1 MSVPATA
8 PSQLAQAHTA
18 KPLSAIGRL
27 RASRSAQVVLALTVF
42 AAALRFG
49 TLDVQSAWLDESA
62 TIVLVRRGL
71 GGMLSHLSAS
81 ESTPPLYY
89 ILVWAWTKVFGTG
102 VVGFR
107 SFSALVGTLTVP
119 VMYFAGRRIS
129 PRVGIW
135 AAALTAVNPAMYYY
149 SQEARAY
156 ALLILFSAAAIV
168 FWGRGLD
175 SGEDSGDRRALG
187 WWTAMSIL
195 ALLTHYF
202 AVFLFIPEA
211 VLLVRRLGL
220 RRVRLPIGAI
230 VVTGVA
236 LLPLAASERQSGKG
250 NWIEDSSLL
259 SRAAEAPKQ
268 FLVGLYGPQE
278 ILTALVTG
286 LLAAGAVALIVYRAG
301 ARERELARQLAIVA
315 AAAVLVPLIL
325 AFPHIF
331 DAFDGR
337 NVIAGWVP
345 CALVVAIGVAGTG
358 ARRAGATAGVGICL
372 VSLLVIVGI
381 DTKPAYQRDDW
392 RAVARGLPTHT
403 SGTVIVTPENS
414 LLPLGIYV
422 PSLQKTG
429 SSRVLTREVEFVA
442 LRVRQTGRAPS
453 EAVVPTSAPAGFRP
467 AGVKRTSTYAISR
480 FLAPRPIGTSTSE
493 LRRMTSE
500 AGSEVLIRH

>member
-18 KPLSAIGRL
+18 KPLNAFGWL

-81 ESTPPLYY
+81 ELTPPLYY
-89 ILVWAWTKVFGTG
+89 ILVWAWTKVFGTD
-102 VVGFR
+102 VIGFR

-119 VMYFAGRRIS
+119 VMYLAGRRIS
-129 PRVGIW
+129 PRVGCW

-168 FWGRGLD
+168 FWGRAL
-175 SGEDSGDRRALG
+175 DSGDRRALG

-211 VLLVRRLGL
+211 VMLIGRLGL

-230 VVTGVA
+230 VLTGVA
-236 LLPLAASERQSGKG
+236 LLPLAASERRSGKG
-250 NWIEDSSLL
+250 NWIENSSLL

-278 ILTALVTG
+278 ILTALATG
-286 LLAAGAVALIVYRAG
+286 LLAAGAVALIVYRTG
-301 ARERELARQLAIVA
+301 TRERELARQLAIVA

-325 AFPHIF
+325 AFSHIF

-358 ARRAGATAGVGICL
+358 ARRAGTTAGVGICL

-392 RAVARGLPTHT
+392 RAVAKGIPARV
-403 SGTVIVTPENS
+403 SGSVIVTPANG

-422 PSLQKTG
+422 PALQKTD
-429 SSRVLTREVEFVA
+429 SHSVSTREVEFVA

-453 EAVVPTSAPAGFRP
+453 PAVVPTSAPAGFRS
-467 AGVKRTSTYAISR
+467 AGVKRTETYAISR
-480 FLAPRPIGTSTSE
+480 FLAPRPINTSTSE

-500 AGSEVLIRH
+500 AAAEVLLRG

>member
-8 PSQLAQAHTA
+8 PSQLAQVHTA
-18 KPLSAIGRL
+18 KPLSAVGRL

-49 TLDVQSAWLDESA
+49 TLDVQSVWLDESA

-89 ILVWAWTKVFGTG
+89 TLVWAWTKVFGTG
-102 VVGFR
+102 VIGFR

-119 VMYFAGRRIS
+119 VMYLAGRRIS
-129 PRVGIW
+129 PRVGCW

-168 FWGRGLD
+168 FWGRAL
-175 SGEDSGDRRALG
+175 DSGDRRALG
-187 WWTAMSIL
+187 WWTAMSML

-220 RRVRLPIGAI
+220 RRARLPIGAI
-230 VVTGVA
+230 VVTGIA
-236 LLPLAASERQSGKG
+236 LLPLAASERRSGKG

-259 SRAAEAPKQ
+259 SRATEAPKQ

-278 ILTALVTG
+278 IITALVTG
-286 LLAAGAVALIVYRAG
+286 LLAAGAVALIVYRAD

-315 AAAVLVPLIL
+315 AAAVLVPLLL
-325 AFPHIF
+325 AFSHIF

-345 CALVVAIGVAGTG
+345 CALVVAIGIAGAG
-358 ARRAGATAGVGICL
+358 ARRAGTAAGVGICL
-372 VSLLVIVGI
+372 VSLLVIAGI

-392 RAVARGLPTHT
+392 RAVARGLPAHT
-403 SGTVIVTPENS
+403 TGAVVVTPEDG

-422 PSLQKTG
+422 PDLEKTG
-429 SSRVLTREVEFVA
+429 SSSVLTREVEFVA

-453 EAVVPTSAPAGFRP
+453 AAVVPTRAPAGFRR

>member
-1 MSVPATA
+1 VSVPATA
-8 PSQLAQAHTA
+8 SSQFAPAHTA
-18 KPLSAIGRL
+18 KPLSTVGRL

-89 ILVWAWTKVFGTG
+89 TLVWAWTKVFGTG
-102 VVGFR
+102 VIGFR

-119 VMYFAGRRIS
+119 VMYLAGRRIS
-129 PRVGIW
+129 PRVGCW

-156 ALLILFSAAAIV
+156 ALLILFSAAAVV
-168 FWGRGLD
+168 FWGRAL
-175 SGEDSGDRRALG
+175 DSGDRRALG

-211 VLLVRRLGL
+211 VILVSRLGL
-220 RRVRLPIGAI
+220 RRVRLAIGAT
-230 VVTGVA
+230 VLTGVA
-236 LLPLAASERQSGKG
+236 LLPLAANERRSGQS
-250 NWIEDSSLL
+250 NWIEASSLL
-259 SRAAEAPKQ
+259 SRTAEAPKQ

-278 ILTALVTG
+278 IVTALVTG

-315 AAAVLVPLIL
+315 AAAVLVPLLL
-325 AFPHIF
+325 AFSHVF

-345 CALVVAIGVAGTG
+345 CALVVAIGIAGTG
-358 ARRAGATAGVGICL
+358 ARRAGAAVGFGICL
-372 VSLLVIVGI
+372 VSLLVIIGI

-392 RAVARGLPTHT
+392 RAVARGLPAHA
-403 SGTVIVTPENS
+403 SGAVVVTPANS

-422 PSLQKTG
+422 PALQKTG
-429 SSRVLTREVEFVA
+429 SSSVSTREVEFVA

-453 EAVVPTSAPAGFRP
+453 AAIVPTTAPTGFRP
-467 AGVKRTSTYAISR
+467 AGVKRTETYAISR
-480 FLAPRPIGTSTSE
+480 FVAPRPINTSTNA
-493 LRRMTSE
+493 LRRMSSE
-500 AGSEVLIRH
+500 AESEVLIRR

>member
-1 MSVPATA
+1 
-8 PSQLAQAHTA
+8 
-18 KPLSAIGRL
+18 
-27 RASRSAQVVLALTVF
+27 VLALAVF

-89 ILVWAWTKVFGTG
+89 TLVWVWTKVFGTG
-102 VVGFR
+102 VIGFR

-119 VMYFAGRRIS
+119 VMYLAGRRIS
-129 PRVGIW
+129 PRVGCW

-168 FWGRGLD
+168 FWGRALD
-175 SGEDSGDRRALG
+175 TGDRRALG
-187 WWTAMSIL
+187 WWAAMSIF
-195 ALLTHYF
+195 ALMTHYF

-211 VLLVRRLGL
+211 VMLVSRLGL

-230 VVTGVA
+230 VLTGVA
-236 LLPLAASERQSGKG
+236 LLPLAVSERRSGKG

-268 FLVGLYGPQE
+268 FLVGLYGPEE
-278 ILTALVTG
+278 IITVLVTG
-286 LLAAGAVALIVYRAG
+286 LLAAGAMTLIVYRAG
-301 ARERELARQLAIVA
+301 ARERELARQLAILA
-315 AAAVLVPLIL
+315 AGGVLVPLIL
-325 AFPHIF
+325 AFSHIF

-345 CALVVAIGVAGTG
+345 CALVVAIGIAGTG
-358 ARRAGATAGVGICL
+358 ARRAGAAIGAGICL
-372 VSLLVIVGI
+372 ISLLVIVGI

-392 RAVARGLPTHT
+392 RAVARGLPAHI
-403 SGTVIVTPENS
+403 SATVVVTPENGQ
-414 LLPLGIYV
+414 LPLGIYV
-422 PSLQKTG
+422 SGLEQASSG
-429 SSRVLTREVEFVA
+429 SVLTREVEFVA

-453 EAVVPTSAPAGFRP
+453 AAAVPVRAPAGFRL
-467 AGVKRTSTYAISR
+467 AGIERTETYAISR
-480 FLAPRPIGTSTSE
+480 FVAPRPVNTSASA
-493 LRRMTSE
+493 LRRMGPE

>member
-1 MSVPATA
+1 
-8 PSQLAQAHTA
+8 
-18 KPLSAIGRL
+18 L
-27 RASRSAQVVLALTVF
+27 RCSRSAQVLLGLTVF

-71 GGMLSHLSAS
+71 GGMFSHLSAS

-89 ILVWAWTKVFGTG
+89 TLVWAWTKAFGTG
-102 VVGFR
+102 VIGFR

-119 VMYFAGRRIS
+119 IMYLAGRRIS
-129 PRVGIW
+129 PRVGCW

-168 FWGRGLD
+168 FWGRAL
-175 SGEDSGDRRALG
+175 DSGDRRALG
-187 WWTAMSIL
+187 WWTVTSML

-211 VLLVRRLGL
+211 IMLVSRLGL

-230 VVTGVA
+230 VLTGVV
-236 LLPLAASERQSGKG
+236 LLPLAASERRSGKG

-259 SRAAEAPKQ
+259 SRAAETPKQ

-278 ILTALVTG
+278 IVTALVTG
-286 LLAAGAVALIVYRAG
+286 LLVASVVALIVYRAG
-301 ARERELARQLAIVA
+301 AREAELARQLAIVA
-315 AAAVLVPLIL
+315 AAAVLVPLLL
-325 AFPHIF
+325 AFSHIF

-345 CALVVAIGVAGTG
+345 CALIVAIGIAGTG
-358 ARRAGATAGVGICL
+358 ARRAGFIAGIGICI

-392 RAVARGLPTHT
+392 RAVAHGLPAHI
-403 SGTVIVTPENS
+403 SGAVVVTPPNS

-422 PSLQKTG
+422 SPLEKTD

-453 EAVVPTSAPAGFRP
+453 AAVVPTRTPAGFRRS
-467 AGVKRTSTYAISR
+467 GVKRTETYAISR
-480 FLAPRPIGTSTSE
+480 FVAPHPIDTSTNA
-493 LRRMTSE
+493 LLRMTSE
-500 AGSEVLIRH
+500 AGSEVLIHGSSTPKS